1 MHYAEFA
8 EDESQALLSA
18 IKDYENNKWK
28 TIGQKVGKPAKVS
41 PAALDLLTSKPTV
54 HSFSLRI
61 PFLTHFSNTGLRTIC
76 EGAFP

>member
-41 PAALDLLTSKPTV
+41 VLVLHLLLNGTLYFISAK
-54 HSFSLRI
+54 L
-61 PFLTHFSNTGLRTIC
+61 C
-76 EGAFP
+76 

>member
-8 EDESQALLSA
+8 EDESQALLNA

-41 PAALDLLTSKPTV
+41 HLPTLDSMMYVSSQWLTGV
-54 HSFSLRI
+54 
-61 PFLTHFSNTGLRTIC
+61 NTGLRTIC
-76 EGAFP
+76 